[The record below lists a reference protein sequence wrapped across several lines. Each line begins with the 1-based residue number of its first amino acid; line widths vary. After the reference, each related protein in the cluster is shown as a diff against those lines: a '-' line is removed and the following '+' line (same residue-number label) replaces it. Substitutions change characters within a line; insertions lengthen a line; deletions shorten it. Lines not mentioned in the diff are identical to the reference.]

1 MSETELIAVWN
12 RARRDL
18 ILSQLAPTALLGFSI
33 LLLSSFVPVRHFGE
47 LIAVTVALSLLAT
60 LVVQPALLSVAGLSR
75 SVRAAHR
82 EEDARIVAAVRQSRE
97 AGAGNAPQQVVE

>member
-1 MSETELIAVWN
+1 MAAN
-12 RARRDL
+12 A
-18 ILSQLAPTALLGFSI
+18 ALLRASLGTGRATIISCLTLMAGFSI